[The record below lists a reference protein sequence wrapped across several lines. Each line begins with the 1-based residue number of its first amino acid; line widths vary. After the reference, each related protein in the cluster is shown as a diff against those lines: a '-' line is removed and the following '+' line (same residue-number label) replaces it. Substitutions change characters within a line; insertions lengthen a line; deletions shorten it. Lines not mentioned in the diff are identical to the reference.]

1 LEDKAI
7 IIKLIETNEL
17 FVDINLDLVKNK
29 DYRAGKVFKLAL
41 DICMK
46 FSELSK

>member
-17 FVDINLDLVKNK
+17 FLGINKNLVKNK
-29 DYRAGKVFKLAL
+29 DYKAGKVFK
-41 DICMK
+41 
-46 FSELSK
+46 